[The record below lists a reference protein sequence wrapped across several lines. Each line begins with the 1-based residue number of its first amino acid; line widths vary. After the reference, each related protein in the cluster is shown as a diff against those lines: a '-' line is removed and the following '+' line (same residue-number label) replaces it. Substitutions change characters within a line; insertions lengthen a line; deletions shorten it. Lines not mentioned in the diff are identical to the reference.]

1 MAGSLAGGIVQA
13 KPSAFAN
20 PRQGAYIVASMTADA
35 STPSGQQ
42 ETSGGTEPARFDA
55 ILTPHRSLSP
65 LGFTIL
71 MTVVAGVNVVGGIAF
86 MLHGA
91 WPVFGF
97 CGLDVLLFYVMFRLN
112 YRSARMFERI
122 RLTADE
128 LIVERHEVNGKI
140 QSWSFQPYWLRIT
153 MADPPEADSPLV
165 LKSHGRSLAVGSF
178 LSAAERLDLARA
190 LERALAAQRDTAA
203 I

>member
-1 MAGSLAGGIVQA
+1 VVFA
-13 KPSAFAN
+13 KRA
-20 PRQGAYIVASMTADA
+20 RGAYIGASMTADA
-35 STPSGQQ
+35 STPSGRQ
-42 ETSGGTEPARFDA
+42 ETDGADAQPVRFDA

-71 MTVVAGVNVVGGIAF
+71 MTVVAGVNVVGGVAF

-128 LIVERHEVNGKI
+128 LVVERHEVNGKTR
-140 QSWSFQPYWLRIT
+140 SWSFQPYWLRVT
-153 MADPPEADSPLV
+153 LADPAEPDSPLL

-178 LSAAERLDLARA
+178 LTPAERVDLARA
-190 LERALAAQRDTAA
+190 LERALAAQRSTAA
-203 I
+203 V

>member
-1 MAGSLAGGIVQA
+1 MS
-13 KPSAFAN
+13 
-20 PRQGAYIVASMTADA
+20 ADA
-35 STPSGQQ
+35 STPSGRQ
-42 ETSGGTEPARFDA
+42 ETGDGAQPVRFDA

-128 LIVERHEVNGKI
+128 LIVERHEVNGKTH
-140 QSWSFQPYWLRIT
+140 SWSFQPYWLRVI
-153 MADPPEADSPLV
+153 MADPPESDSPLL

-178 LSAAERLDLARA
+178 LTATERLDLARA
-190 LERALAAQRDTAA
+190 LERALAAQRDTASV
-203 I
+203 